1 MNRSGQRAEE
11 HARRFLETQGLTLV
25 ASNYRSRWGEI
36 DLIMRDGPELVFV
49 EVRYRSHPHYGG
61 ALASIDR
68 RKQARL
74 IQTANRY
81 LQSSAHR
88 GAARFDVVAL
98 DGRFN
103 IQWIPNA
110 FDADPS

>member
-1 MNRSGQRAEE
+1 MNRSRLGQRAEE
-11 HARRFLETQGLTLV
+11 QARRFLETQGLTLV
-25 ASNYRSRWGEI
+25 TCNYRNRWGEI
-36 DLIMRDGPELVFV
+36 DLIMRDGPQLVFV
-49 EVRYRSHPHYGG
+49 EVRYRRHQHYGG
-61 ALASIDR
+61 ALASIDH

-74 IQTANRY
+74 IHTASRY

-98 DGRFN
+98 DARFN

-110 FDADPS
+110 FDAE